1 MTLPVF
7 SLLISLLSLPGLLL
21 TACST
26 ETGIAPV
33 GPEGSARDTL
43 RILSFNIRYDNPED
57 GPDAWPHRKEAVADM
72 IRSRAVD
79 VAGLQEAL
87 KGQIDDL
94 QTLLPGYAWLG
105 VGREDGMEQ
114 GEFAPIFYRRDRL
127 DTLRWGTFWLSETP
141 DIPGSRSWDAAL
153 ERIATWAVLRD
164 RQTSEAFLAVNT
176 HFDHRGA
183 EARTRSA
190 ELIVESLNELAT
202 GQSGEQDDAGA
213 GNLPVVLTGD
223 FNAGEDSAPY
233 AVLTDALSDALY
245 ASEQPHEGPMSTWNG
260 FEAIVP
266 GRRIDYIFVR
276 RRRARIRSSH
286 SPGHDRQRSLPVRS
300 SAGAGGGWVGEVGSD
315 QVNISVHFLKGHAH
329 SMVRQRSCGRRER
342 RPFRKC
348 DTPEVLPGY
357 RPDENCPQRVIKGFA

>member
-7 SLLISLLSLPGLLL
+7 SLLMSLLSLTGLVL
-21 TACST
+21 TGGKT
-26 ETGIAPV
+26 ETGIAPASTSTKA
-33 GPEGSARDTL
+33 GSLAAAGIEPAGQGLAAGDTL
-43 RILSFNIRYDNPED
+43 RVLSFNIRYDNPED
-57 GPDAWPHRKEAVADM
+57 GPDAWPHRKEAVAEM
-72 IRSRAVD
+72 IRSQAVN

-94 QTLLPGYAWLG
+94 QALLPEYAWLG

-153 ERIATWAVLRD
+153 ECIATWAVLRD

-190 ELIVESLNELAT
+190 ELIVERLDELAT
-202 GQSGEQDDAGA
+202 AQPGEQDDEGT
-213 GNLPVVLTGD
+213 GSLPVVLTGD
-223 FNAGEDSAPY
+223 FNVRENSAPY

-266 GRRIDYIFVR
+266 GHRIDYIFVG
-276 RRRARIRSSH
+276 AGVHVYAHRILSDKIANGRFPSDH
-286 SPGHDRQRSLPVRS
+286 LPVL
-300 SAGAGGGWVGEVGSD
+300 AEIGFGE
-315 QVNISVHFLKGHAH
+315 
-329 SMVRQRSCGRRER
+329 
-342 RPFRKC
+342 
-348 DTPEVLPGY
+348 
-357 RPDENCPQRVIKGFA
+357 

>member
-7 SLLISLLSLPGLLL
+7 SLLMSLMSLPGLVL
-21 TACST
+21 TACSP
-26 ETGIAPV
+26 EAPV

-43 RILSFNIRYDNPED
+43 RVLSFNIRYNNPED

-72 IRSRAVD
+72 IRSRGVD

-94 QTLLPGYAWLG
+94 QVLLPDYEWLG

-127 DTLRWGTFWLSETP
+127 DTLRSGTFWLSETP

-153 ERIATWAVLRD
+153 ERIATWVVLLD

-176 HFDHRGA
+176 HFDHRGT

-190 ELIVESLNELAT
+190 ELIVESLDELAT
-202 GQSGEQDDAGA
+202 ARSGEQDNDEAGS
-213 GNLPVVLTGD
+213 LPVVLTGD
-223 FNAGEDSAPY
+223 FNAGEGSMPY
-233 AVLTDALSDALY
+233 TVLTDALSDALY

-266 GRRIDYIFVR
+266 GRRIDYIFVGAGVR
-276 RRRARIRSSH
+276 VYAHRILPDKTTNGRFPSDH
-286 SPGHDRQRSLPVRS
+286 LPVL
-300 SAGAGGGWVGEVGSD
+300 VE
-315 QVNISVHFLKGHAH
+315 I
-329 SMVRQRSCGRRER
+329 
-342 RPFRKC
+342 
-348 DTPEVLPGY
+348 
-357 RPDENCPQRVIKGFA
+357 GFEE

>member
-1 MTLPVF
+1 MTLPVL
-7 SLLISLLSLPGLLL
+7 SLLMSFLSLPGLVL
-21 TACST
+21 TACNP
-26 ETGIAPV
+26 ETPV
-33 GPEGSARDTL
+33 GPEESARDTL
-43 RILSFNIRYDNPED
+43 RVLSFNIRYDNPED

-94 QTLLPGYAWLG
+94 EALLPDYAWLG

-190 ELIVESLNELAT
+190 ELIVERLDELAIA
-202 GQSGEQDDAGA
+202 QSGEQDEEETGS
-213 GNLPVVLTGD
+213 LPVVLTGD
-223 FNAGEDSAPY
+223 FNVREGSAPY
-233 AVLTDALSDALY
+233 AVLADAFSDALY

-266 GRRIDYIFVR
+266 GGRIDYIFVGASVR
-276 RRRARIRSSH
+276 VYAHRILPDKTADGRFPSDH
-286 SPGHDRQRSLPVRS
+286 LPVL
-300 SAGAGGGWVGEVGSD
+300 AE
-315 QVNISVHFLKGHAH
+315 I
-329 SMVRQRSCGRRER
+329 
-342 RPFRKC
+342 
-348 DTPEVLPGY
+348 
-357 RPDENCPQRVIKGFA
+357 GFEE

>member
-7 SLLISLLSLPGLLL
+7 SLLMSLLSLPGLVL
-21 TACST
+21 TACSP
-26 ETGIAPV
+26 ETPV

-43 RILSFNIRYDNPED
+43 RVLSFNIRYDNPGD

-72 IRSRAVD
+72 IRSQAVD

-94 QTLLPGYAWLG
+94 EALLPDYAWLG

-114 GEFAPIFYRRDRL
+114 GEFAPIFYRRDRV

-164 RQTSEAFLAVNT
+164 RQTNEAFLAVNT

-190 ELIVESLNELAT
+190 ELIVERLDELAT
-202 GQSGEQDDAGA
+202 AQSGEQDDEGT
-213 GNLPVVLTGD
+213 GSLPVVLTGD
-223 FNAGEDSAPY
+223 FNVREGSAPY
-233 AVLTDALSDALY
+233 AVLADAFSDALY

-266 GRRIDYIFVR
+266 GGRIDYIFVGDGVR
-276 RRRARIRSSH
+276 VYAHRILPDKTANGRFPSDH
-286 SPGHDRQRSLPVRS
+286 LPVL
-300 SAGAGGGWVGEVGSD
+300 AEIGLE
-315 QVNISVHFLKGHAH
+315 
-329 SMVRQRSCGRRER
+329 E
-342 RPFRKC
+342 
-348 DTPEVLPGY
+348 
-357 RPDENCPQRVIKGFA
+357 

>member
-7 SLLISLLSLPGLLL
+7 SLLMSLLSLPGLLL
-21 TACST
+21 TACSP
-26 ETGIAPV
+26 ETGIAPA

-94 QTLLPGYAWLG
+94 QALLPDYAWLG

-153 ERIATWAVLRD
+153 ERIVTWAVLRD

-190 ELIVESLNELAT
+190 ELIVESLNDLAT
-202 GQSGEQDDAGA
+202 GQSGEQDDEGA
-213 GNLPVVLTGD
+213 GSLPVVLTGD

-266 GRRIDYIFVR
+266 GRRIDYIFVGAGVR
-276 RRRARIRSSH
+276 VYAHRILPDTIANGRFPSDH
-286 SPGHDRQRSLPVRS
+286 LPVL
-300 SAGAGGGWVGEVGSD
+300 AEVG
-315 QVNISVHFLKGHAH
+315 LEK
-329 SMVRQRSCGRRER
+329 
-342 RPFRKC
+342 
-348 DTPEVLPGY
+348 
-357 RPDENCPQRVIKGFA
+357 

>member
-7 SLLISLLSLPGLLL
+7 SLLMSLLSLPGLVL
-21 TACST
+21 TACSP
-26 ETGIAPV
+26 ETPV
-33 GPEGSARDTL
+33 GPEGSASDTL
-43 RILSFNIRYDNPED
+43 RVLSFNIRYDNPED
-57 GPDAWPHRKEAVADM
+57 GPDAWPHRKEAVAEM

-94 QTLLPGYAWLG
+94 QVLLPEYAWLG

-127 DTLRWGTFWLSETP
+127 DTLRWGTFWLSEMP

-153 ERIATWAVLRD
+153 ERIATWVVLRD

-190 ELIVESLNELAT
+190 ELIVERLDELAT
-202 GQSGEQDDAGA
+202 AQPGEQDDEGT
-213 GNLPVVLTGD
+213 GSLPVVLTGD
-223 FNAGEDSAPY
+223 FNVRENSAPY

-245 ASEQPHEGPMSTWNG
+245 ASEQPHEGLMSTWSG
-260 FEAIVP
+260 FEAIAP
-266 GRRIDYIFVR
+266 GHRIDYIFVGAGVR
-276 RRRARIRSSH
+276 VYVHRILDDKTAD
-286 SPGHDRQRSLPVRS
+286 DRFPSDHLPVL
-300 SAGAGGGWVGEVGSD
+300 AEIGFGE
-315 QVNISVHFLKGHAH
+315 
-329 SMVRQRSCGRRER
+329 
-342 RPFRKC
+342 
-348 DTPEVLPGY
+348 
-357 RPDENCPQRVIKGFA
+357 

>member
-7 SLLISLLSLPGLLL
+7 SLLMSLLSLPGLVL
-21 TACST
+21 TACSP
-26 ETGIAPV
+26 ETGIAPA

-43 RILSFNIRYDNPED
+43 RILSFNIRYDNPGD
-57 GPDAWPHRKEAVADM
+57 GPDAWPNRKEAVADM

-94 QTLLPGYAWLG
+94 QALLPDYAWLG

-190 ELIVESLNELAT
+190 ELIVESLNDLAT
-202 GQSGEQDDAGA
+202 GQSGEQDDEGA
-213 GNLPVVLTGD
+213 GSLPVVLTGD
-223 FNAGEDSAPY
+223 FNTGEDSAPY
-233 AVLTDALSDALY
+233 AVLTDAFSDALY
-245 ASEQPHEGPMSTWNG
+245 ASEQPHEGPISTWNG

-266 GRRIDYIFVR
+266 GRRIDYIFVGDGVR
-276 RRRARIRSSH
+276 VYVHRILPDTIANGRFLSDH
-286 SPGHDRQRSLPVRS
+286 LPVL
-300 SAGAGGGWVGEVGSD
+300 AE
-315 QVNISVHFLKGHAH
+315 ITLEK
-329 SMVRQRSCGRRER
+329 
-342 RPFRKC
+342 
-348 DTPEVLPGY
+348 
-357 RPDENCPQRVIKGFA
+357 

>member
-7 SLLISLLSLPGLLL
+7 SLLMSLLSLPGLVL
-21 TACST
+21 TACSP
-26 ETGIAPV
+26 ETPV
-33 GPEGSARDTL
+33 GPEGSAGDTL
-43 RILSFNIRYDNPED
+43 RVLSFNIRYDNPED
-57 GPDAWPHRKEAVADM
+57 GPDAWPHRKEAVAEM

-94 QTLLPGYAWLG
+94 QALLPEYAWLG

-153 ERIATWAVLRD
+153 ERIATWVVLRN

-190 ELIVESLNELAT
+190 ELIVERLDELSTA
-202 GQSGEQDDAGA
+202 QPGEQDDEGT
-213 GNLPVVLTGD
+213 GSLPVVLTGD
-223 FNAGEDSAPY
+223 FNVRENSAPY

-260 FEAIVP
+260 FEAIAP
-266 GRRIDYIFVR
+266 GHRIDYIFVGAGVR
-276 RRRARIRSSH
+276 VYVHRILDDKTAD
-286 SPGHDRQRSLPVRS
+286 DRFPSDHLPVL
-300 SAGAGGGWVGEVGSD
+300 AEIGFGE
-315 QVNISVHFLKGHAH
+315 
-329 SMVRQRSCGRRER
+329 
-342 RPFRKC
+342 
-348 DTPEVLPGY
+348 
-357 RPDENCPQRVIKGFA
+357 